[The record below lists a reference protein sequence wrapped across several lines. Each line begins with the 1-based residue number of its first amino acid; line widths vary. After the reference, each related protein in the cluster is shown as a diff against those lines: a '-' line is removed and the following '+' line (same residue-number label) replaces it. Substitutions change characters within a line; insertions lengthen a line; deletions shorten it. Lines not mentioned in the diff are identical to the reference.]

1 MRRLQVSVIVFI
13 FSWYIAVL
21 GVDLFVTLG
30 FTGTTLAFFQSNMVF
45 FALTS
50 YTQSFYVALWRSS
63 EYRIAFCKMWS
74 CCFCFKSPRAQ
85 KWMEKTV
92 GHTSS
97 LPSHNNNNNN
107 STIH

>member
-1 MRRLQVSVIVFI
+1 MRRLQVSMIVFI
-13 FSWYIAVL
+13 LSWYITIL

-30 FTGTTLAFFQSNMVF
+30 LTGTTLAFFQSNMVL

-63 EYRIAFCKMWS
+63 EYRVAFCKMWS
-74 CCFCFKSPRAQ
+74 CCLKSSKAQ
-85 KWMEKTV
+85 SWMETTV